1 MMGLGGSEPHS
12 LDTQPFCFLLSHP
25 PKSHARFSFGVKLN
39 LTISCSIA
47 SLSSSVFLLRA
58 RGHIGRPK
66 PAICEASVSAAM
78 MTDISESSDRRTQ
91 SKPIAGSTLIGLRG
105 RGVYPIEYA

>member
-1 MMGLGGSEPHS
+1 M
-12 LDTQPFCFLLSHP
+12 TLSPSVFFFH
-25 PKSHARFSFGVKLN
+25 HAGFSFGVKLN